1 MSINVVVLGGRVVA
15 QPDLKTTESGQPVTT
30 IRLAVDRFAGK
41 DREKQTDFIQLVLW
55 RQTAEVACKYVKK
68 GDQITVTGS
77 LHTWQYEDR
86 DGNQRSVYE
95 VIVDRLELPPKG
107 QREQSAT
114 EPHPVYDELQVSEED
129 LPF

>member
-15 QPDLKTTESGQPVTT
+15 QPELRTTASGLPVTT
-30 IRLAVDRFAGK
+30 IRLAVDRIAGK
-41 DREKQTDFIQLVLW
+41 DKEKQTDFIQLVIW

-68 GDQITVTGS
+68 GDAITVTGS
-77 LHTWQYEDR
+77 IQTRQYEDR
-86 DGNQRSVYE
+86 DGKKRMAYE

-107 QREQSAT
+107 QREQPSP
-114 EPHPVYDELQVSEED
+114 EPRQVYDELQVSEED